1 MTFKE
6 TLEIAVRD
14 KTMVRYRDKPID
26 LFTASAMLNV
36 IKSLSQKNQ
45 EKVEK
50 MVKIDAG
57 FEKFLNFTWKQY
69 K

>member
-26 LFTASAMLNV
+26 LFTASAMLNI
-36 IKSLSQKNQ
+36 IKSLSKKNQ
-45 EKVEK
+45 ENVERL
-50 MVKIDAG
+50 VSTDRG